1 MNKISFH
8 LLRVGLAVTFLW
20 IGVLIL
26 KYPEAWGGYMQPW
39 AANLL
44 PVPLK
49 QAMFGTAMLD
59 IAIGFFLL
67 ISVQV
72 WIAAFIAAA
81 HLVIVMTVSGITDI
95 TARDVGL
102 LAASA
107 VLVIESLPVRIRS
120 KIKFLK

>member
-1 MNKISFH
+1 
-8 LLRVGLAVTFLW
+8 
-20 IGVLIL
+20 
-26 KYPEAWGGYMQPW
+26 MQPW

-49 QAMFGTAMLD
+49 QAMLGTAMLD

-67 ISVQV
+67 IGARV

-81 HLVIVMTVSGITDI
+81 HLVIVLIVSGITDI

-102 LAASA
+102 LAASTA
-107 VLVIESLPVRIRS
+107 LAIESLPIRIRN
-120 KIKFLK
+120 KINFLK